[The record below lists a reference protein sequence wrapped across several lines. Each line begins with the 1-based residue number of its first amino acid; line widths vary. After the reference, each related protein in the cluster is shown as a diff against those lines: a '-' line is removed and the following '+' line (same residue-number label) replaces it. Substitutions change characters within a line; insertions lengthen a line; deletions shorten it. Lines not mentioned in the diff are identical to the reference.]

1 KKTPGGPPPPPA
13 ETADPPG
20 PRQTPVP
27 VPVPALAVRVSC
39 GKGTGSPNCTRGLP
53 VPLPMSRCQ
62 MTPGIVVRSGCSA
75 RPCRRNNV
83 SCIYHCSCG
92 TNITYLEVA
101 TQIVVTE

>member
-27 VPVPALAVRVSC
+27 VPVPAVAVRVSC

-53 VPLPMSRCQ
+53 VPLPTTWHSDSNGRHPNLFNTRLNPNPNRPGRERKDQ
-62 MTPGIVVRSGCSA
+62 QGGGASTP
-75 RPCRRNNV
+75 
-83 SCIYHCSCG
+83 
-92 TNITYLEVA
+92 T
-101 TQIVVTE
+101 